1 MRRDDRSY
9 TCFDES
15 FRVKR
20 EGGVLT
26 KADIVE
32 EINERLGL
40 TKKDI
45 ARVVDLFFEIIK
57 EGLRND
63 EHIELRG
70 FGTFEVKTREEREAR
85 NPKTG
90 DSVKVPKR
98 KVPYFR
104 PGKDLKA
111 ISKNKIG

>member
-1 MRRDDRSY
+1 
-9 TCFDES
+9 
-15 FRVKR
+15 
-20 EGGVLT
+20 LT
-26 KADIVE
+26 KAEIVE
-32 EINERLGL
+32 IISEKLGL

-57 EGLRND
+57 EGLRSD

-90 DSVKVPKR
+90 ETVTVPKR

-104 PGKDLKA
+104 PGKELKA
-111 ISKNKIG
+111 ISKMKIN

>member
-1 MRRDDRSY
+1 MYNFFWDWGMPGY
-9 TCFDES
+9 
-15 FRVKR
+15 K
-20 EGGVLT
+20 EGRLT
-26 KADIVE
+26 KAEIVE
-32 EINERLGL
+32 QISEKLGI

-57 EGLRND
+57 QGMKKD

-90 DSVKVPKR
+90 ESVVVPKR
-98 KVPYFR
+98 RVPYFR
-104 PGKDLKA
+104 PGKELKA
-111 ISKNKIG
+111 ISKVKIGE

>member
-1 MRRDDRSY
+1 MY
-9 TCFDES
+9 
-15 FRVKR
+15 R
-20 EGGVLT
+20 EKKQYRFLKGSLCAKKEVALT
-26 KADIVE
+26 KAQIVE
-32 EINERLGL
+32 EIYERLGL

-45 ARVVDLFFEIIK
+45 ARVIDLFFEIVK
-57 EGLRND
+57 DGLKND

-90 DSVKVPKR
+90 DSVTVPKR

-104 PGKDLKA
+104 PGKELKS
-111 ISKNKIG
+111 ISKTKVS

>member
-1 MRRDDRSY
+1 M
-9 TCFDES
+9 
-15 FRVKR
+15 
-20 EGGVLT
+20 T
-26 KADIVE
+26 KAEIVE
-32 EINERLGL
+32 IISEKLGL

-45 ARVVDLFFEIIK
+45 ARVVDLFFEIVK
-57 EGLRND
+57 EGLRGD

-90 DSVKVPKR
+90 ETVTVPKR

-104 PGKDLKA
+104 PGKELKA
-111 ISKNKIG
+111 ISKMKIN

>member
-1 MRRDDRSY
+1 M
-9 TCFDES
+9 
-15 FRVKR
+15 
-20 EGGVLT
+20 T
-26 KADIVE
+26 KAEIVE
-32 EINERLGL
+32 VISEKLGL

-45 ARVVDLFFEIIK
+45 ARVIDLFFEIIK
-57 EGLRND
+57 EGLRTE

-90 DSVKVPKR
+90 ESVTVPKR

-104 PGKDLKA
+104 PGKELKA
-111 ISKNKIG
+111 ISKTKVN

>member
-1 MRRDDRSY
+1 M
-9 TCFDES
+9 
-15 FRVKR
+15 
-20 EGGVLT
+20 T
-26 KADIVE
+26 KAEIVE

-45 ARVVDLFFEIIK
+45 ARVIDTFFEIIK
-57 EGLRND
+57 EGLKND

-70 FGTFEVKTREEREAR
+70 FGTIEVKTREQREAR

-90 DSVKVPKR
+90 ESVIVPKR

-104 PGKDLKA
+104 PGKELKA
-111 ISKNKIG
+111 ISKMKIN